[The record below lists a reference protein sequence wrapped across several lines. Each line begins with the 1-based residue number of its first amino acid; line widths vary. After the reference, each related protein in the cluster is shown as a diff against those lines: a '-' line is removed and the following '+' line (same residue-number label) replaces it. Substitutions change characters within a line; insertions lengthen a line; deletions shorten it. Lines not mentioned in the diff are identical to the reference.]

1 MIARPGQAARRSCG
15 RTSRGGTTMLTT
27 RMAHLIALAT
37 VAVAVAATPGPGASA
52 HPGHG
57 TSSKAAAVEATP
69 DRRIEFE
76 APAPGTY
83 RLPVIKPAAD
93 GTVLDARGA
102 ERRLH
107 ELMAGKV
114 VVLSFVYTQCSDA

>member
-1 MIARPGQAARRSCG
+1 MIARPRQAARRSPD
-15 RTSRGGTTMLTT
+15 RDIEPPRGGNDMRTT
-27 RMAHLIALAT
+27 RVNHLIALAT
-37 VAVAVAATPGPGASA
+37 VAVAVAAAPDPGASA

-57 TSSKAAAVEATP
+57 TSSKAAVEASRE
-69 DRRIEFE
+69 RRLEFE
-76 APAPGTY
+76 APTPGTY

-107 ELMAGKV
+107 ELM
-114 VVLSFVYTQCSDA
+114 